1 VKFLGN
7 CVQIKRLHVCFA
19 SGPQIMCF
27 AVLSVVSLVTA
38 VVSIQLLRLGL
49 VHKTVD
55 GQTFQKDRAS
65 DDAIIYVALVA
76 TSFECALCIVSSVI
90 SCRLAKAAKDELQRK
105 REGTYHVDDEDNDVV
120 VVDAA
125 AAHRQNNGE
134 KFLARSLTRI

>member
-1 VKFLGN
+1 M
-7 CVQIKRLHVCFA
+7 
-19 SGPQIMCF
+19 QIMCF

-55 GQTFQKDRAS
+55 GQTFQKGRAS
-65 DDAIIYVALVA
+65 DAVIYVALAA
-76 TSFECALCIVSSVI
+76 TSCECALCIVSSVI

-105 REGTYHVDDEDNDVV
+105 REGTYHVDDDDNDVIV
-120 VVDAA
+120 A

-134 KFLARSLTRI
+134 KFFARSLTRI